1 MNEEEKIKPE
11 EEKIGEVEKS
21 TVESAKEVQVKKSQI
36 YVVKTTSGQENNVAN
51 LVLVRASSQK
61 LPIYAILTMDR
72 IKGCIF
78 IEAAGPHFVDEV
90 ASGIKH
96 VKQRLP
102 GIVNISD
109 VEKFLIVKPTI
120 EELNL
125 EDVVEVVSGP
135 FKGMRAKVTR
145 IDKPKNEVTLELLE
159 ATITFPITIRADHVR
174 LVSKGEGEKKV
185 G

>member
-1 MNEEEKIKPE
+1 MSEEETKTEEEKVGE
-11 EEKIGEVEKS
+11 AEKA
-21 TVESAKEVQVKKSQI
+21 TVEAAEEIQAKKSQI
-36 YVVKTTSGQENNVAN
+36 YVVKTTGGQENNVAN
-51 LVLVRASSQK
+51 LMYVRASSQK
-61 LPIYAILTMDR
+61 LPIYAILTMER
-72 IKGCIF
+72 MKGYIF
-78 IEAAGPHFVDEV
+78 VEAAGPHFVDE
-90 ASGIKH
+90 ATSGIKH

-109 VEKFLIVKPTI
+109 IKKFLVVKPTI

-125 EDVVEVVSGP
+125 EDIVEVISGP

-174 LVSKGEGEKKV
+174 LISKGGGEKKV